1 VRVPSVP
8 SVRFQGLRDEGA
20 QLGIL
25 TKHFFARLFRN
36 DIVDFEDQMKA
47 RLIAVL
53 SILAAIVGW
62 SSYLLVFFKYEFSPD
77 VNTSWQDKNYV
88 FILVMIVFGIV
99 TLLEWEM
106 LFPDR
111 RDFVNLT
118 PLPVR
123 LRTVFAAKLASFV
136 AFIGLFSAAMNSL
149 SSVAFALFLA
159 QWRSNSVFFLARH
172 VLAHL
177 VSAFAACFCVFFAC
191 VFVNFFLMAV
201 LPSALYRRVS
211 VLVRFVLIGFFVFLL
226 LTFLVEPGSLS
237 GAIRSLAKLKD
248 HGSPLLFRIPS
259 LWFVGLYEV
268 LLGARDPAFIALART
283 AGWAFGLSFGA
294 FGLACALSYLKLFSK
309 TLESAKRG
317 RRLGRLREGAAG
329 LFQKIVL
336 RSPEER
342 AVGTF
347 FSKTIRSSPKHRIV
361 LVNILAVGAALVTL
375 SIVAN
380 RRNVQALSSANAFF
394 LAQSL
399 LLVFVLLAGLRVV
412 VDVPAALES
421 NWVFRVTESAA
432 RSRYVAGLKKTIFV
446 QWFLPLSI
454 LIFLAHLW
462 LWRDG
467 RAALLHAAFCLALS
481 GLGIEALFYRF
492 RKVPF
497 ASSHVPGRLRLQTRG
512 VPYIL
517 GLLALLAAL
526 AGLEKAL
533 LSHPGRFWAFLP
545 VAAALGVFLDLR
557 SARFLKDNPLIYDE
571 EPEPAMIG
579 FPEDV

>member
-1 VRVPSVP
+1 VAVLPALLS
-8 SVRFQGLRDEGA
+8 GLRDEGA
-20 QLGIL
+20 QFGIL

-53 SILAAIVGW
+53 SILAALIGW

-88 FILVMIVFGIV
+88 FILVMILFGIV
-99 TLLEWEM
+99 TLLEWEV

-111 RDFVNLT
+111 RDFVNLS

-136 AFIGLFSAAMNSL
+136 AFIGLFSSAMNSL

-159 QWRSNSVFFLARH
+159 QWRSNSVIFLARH

-177 VSAFAACFCVFFAC
+177 LSAFAACFCVFFAC

-211 VLVRFVLIGFFVFLL
+211 VLVRFALIGLLVFLL

-237 GAIRSLAKLKD
+237 GAIRSLARLKD

-268 LLGARDPAFIALART
+268 LLGTEDPVFIALART
-283 AGWAFGLSFGA
+283 AGWALALSFGA
-294 FGLACALSYLKLFSK
+294 FGLACALSYLKHYRK
-309 TLESAKRG
+309 TLESAKRAGWVG
-317 RRLGRLREGAAG
+317 RFRVGVVDLVQR
-329 LFQKIVL
+329 IVL

-342 AVGTF
+342 AVGAF
-347 FSKTIRSSPKHRIV
+347 FSRTIRSSPKHRAV
-361 LVNILAVGAALVTL
+361 LVNSLGVGAALVMLTV
-375 SIVAN
+375 VAS
-380 RRNVQALSSANAFF
+380 RRDIQALSPGNSYF

-399 LLVFVLLAGLRVV
+399 LLIFVLLAGLRIV

-421 NWVFRVTESAA
+421 NWVFQVTETDA
-432 RSRYVAGLKKTIFV
+432 RPRYIRGLKKTIFV
-446 QWFLPLSI
+446 QWLLPLSI
-454 LIFLAHLW
+454 LIFLTHLW
-462 LWRDG
+462 LWKDG
-467 RAALLHAAFCLALS
+467 RAALFHAVFGLSIS
-481 GLGIEALFYRF
+481 GLGLEALFFRF
-492 RKVPF
+492 RKIPF
-497 ASSHVPGRLRLQTRG
+497 ASTYVPGKLRLQTRG
-512 VPYIL
+512 IPYL
-517 GLLALLAAL
+517 VGFLALLAAL

-533 LSHPGRFWAFLP
+533 LGHPARFAIFLA
-545 VAAALGVFLDLR
+545 VAAALGFVLDRR
-557 SARFLKDNPLIYDE
+557 SARFLRANPLIYEE

-579 FPEDV
+579 FPDGA

>member
-1 VRVPSVP
+1 VTPISARI
-8 SVRFQGLRDEGA
+8 RALGEECA

-25 TKHFFARLFRN
+25 TKHFFERLFRN

-53 SILAAIVGW
+53 SILAVIVGW
-62 SSYLLVFFKYEFSPD
+62 SSQMLVFFKYEFSPD
-77 VNTSWQDKNYV
+77 VNTSWQDKNYI
-88 FILVMIVFGIV
+88 FILVMILFGIV

-123 LRTVFAAKLASFV
+123 LRTLFAAKLASFV
-136 AFIGLFSAAMNSL
+136 AFIGLFSVAMNSL

-159 QWRSNSVFFLARH
+159 QWRSNSMLFLAQH
-172 VLAHL
+172 VVAHL
-177 VSAFAACFCVFFAC
+177 ISVFAACFCVFFAC

-201 LPSALYRRVS
+201 LPSPLYRRIS
-211 VLVRFVLIGFFVFLL
+211 ALVRFLLIGFFIFLL

-237 GAIRSLAKLKD
+237 GAILSLAKLKD

-268 LLGARDPAFIALART
+268 LLGTTDPVFIALART
-283 AGWAFGLSFGA
+283 AGWALGLSFVA
-294 FGLACALSYLKLFSK
+294 FGLACALSYLKHFRK
-309 TLESAKRG
+309 TLESAKREP
-317 RRLGRLREGAAG
+317 RLRRLREGAAG
-329 LFQKIVL
+329 LLQKVIFM
-336 RSPEER
+336 SPEER

-347 FSKTIRSSPKHRIV
+347 FSKTVRSSPKHRTV
-361 LVNILAVGAALVTL
+361 LVNGLAVGAALVTL

-380 RRNVQALSSANAFF
+380 KRNIQSLNPGNSFF

-399 LLVFVLLAGLRVV
+399 LLVFVLLAGLRIV

-421 NWVFRVTESAA
+421 NWVFRLTESAE
-432 RSRYVAGLKKTIFV
+432 RSRYVVGLKKTIFG

-454 LIFLAHLW
+454 LLFVAHLW

-467 RAALLHAAFCLALS
+467 RAALLHAVFCLVLS

-492 RKVPF
+492 RKIPF
-497 ASSHVPGRLRLQTRG
+497 ASSHVPGRLQLQTRG
-512 VPYIL
+512 APYL
-517 GLLALLAAL
+517 AGLLALLSAL
-526 AGLEKAL
+526 SILEKDL

-545 VAAALGVFLDLR
+545 ISAVLWVFLRSR
-557 SARFLKDNPLIYDE
+557 SARFLKDNPLVYEE